1 MNKSLGKGLQALIK
15 SQSTIVENAMEDGI
29 DLDLIIP
36 NHHQPRQVFDES
48 ILEDL
53 TKSIREKG

>member
-29 DLDLIIP
+29 DIDLIIP

-48 ILEDL
+48 IL
-53 TKSIREKG
+53 